1 MAEKIRVGIVGSK
14 FAADFHCDAYSRLD
28 TVDIAAVAAIDNLEA
43 IAAKYKIPKCYDD
56 YREMLSRE
64 DLDLVSVCVPN
75 HLHHPV
81 VLDAARAGIDAVCE
95 KPLAVSVE
103 QGREMVDVCAAN
115 GSKLFYA
122 EDWIHAP
129 ALMRTEALI
138 DEGAVGDILFV
149 KAKEVHNGTHSPYAQ
164 KKETCGG
171 GVFIHMGCH
180 AITWL
185 LYILG
190 KGGNPVVE
198 ITGKTTGGGE
208 ENFVHK
214 GNTGED
220 FGMGMLRFRNGQYA
234 FAESNYITLGGMD
247 DKVEIYGTKGVIKV
261 DLTFSSPVSCYST
274 DEISYSIEKADINKG
289 WTRPVVDEYLN
300 LGYVK
305 EIEYFVDCVRKDRQP
320 KYGVDGSSALATLE
334 IIRAFYE
341 SSEKGRTVYGSWL

>member
-95 KPLAVSVE
+95 KPLAVSV
-103 QGREMVDVCAAN
+103 
-115 GSKLFYA
+115 
-122 EDWIHAP
+122 
-129 ALMRTEALI
+129 
-138 DEGAVGDILFV
+138 FV